1 MQSNDSSW
9 VVISHGIVY
18 HTVQE
23 WILTLESVSET
34 IEGSMRQGKE
44 SPVSDN
50 FSHHNINLKGKT
62 SNPSSYVLGFGGN
75 LENFRK

>member
-9 VVISHGIVY
+9 VVPSHGTVY

-23 WILTLESVSET
+23 WILTLESVIEI
-34 IEGSMRQGKE
+34 IEGSMTQVKE

-50 FSHHNINLKGKT
+50 FSHHNINLKG
-62 SNPSSYVLGFGGN
+62 
-75 LENFRK
+75 

>member
-1 MQSNDSSW
+1 M
-9 VVISHGIVY
+9 
-18 HTVQE
+18 
-23 WILTLESVSET
+23 SET